1 MMLLVQEE
9 NTINTMQFTRF
20 VIISHLRSGTHLLRT
35 LLESHPG
42 IVCQTEVFNSD
53 NPNLPYPLSTPV
65 EAILNE
71 WVYRDF
77 PPQIKCAGFVL
88 QAYHP
93 GGLKAFPGI
102 RENPGWSE
110 IWTRLQQM
118 PDLKVI
124 HLRRKNGL
132 RRHLSH
138 IMARQ
143 TGTWHH
149 WDPAKVNDVTHIEK
163 PLLQNH
169 SGSPRPQVKLQAEQL
184 RLDFEEVDQLHQR
197 INSLFS
203 SGLYFPLV
211 YEDLVAEPE
220 RWGAELLGFLGVAP
234 RELKAAVRKL
244 ENRPLSTSIENFDTL
259 KQDFIGTPWQDYFEE
274 I

>member
-1 MMLLVQEE
+1 
-9 NTINTMQFTRF
+9 MQFTRF

-35 LLESHPG
+35 LLESHPE

-65 EAILNE
+65 DTILTD
-71 WVYRDF
+71 WVFKDF
-77 PPQIKCAGFVL
+77 PTQIKCAGFVL

-102 RENPGWSE
+102 RENPEWSE
-110 IWTRLQQM
+110 VWARLQQM

-138 IMARQ
+138 TMARQ

-149 WDPAKVNDVTHIEK
+149 WDPTKVNQVSHIEK
-163 PLLQNH
+163 PILKADADD
-169 SGSPRPQVKLQAEQL
+169 PRPQVRLQPERL
-184 RLDFEEVDQLHQR
+184 RLDFDEVDQLHQR
-197 INSLFS
+197 VNTLFGNGQYFSLT
-203 SGLYFPLV
+203 
-211 YEDLVAEPE
+211 YEDLAAEPD
-220 RWGAELLGFLGVAP
+220 RCGAELLGFLGVSP
-234 RELKAAVRKL
+234 RELKAAVKKL
-244 ENRPLSTSIENFDTL
+244 ENRSLNSSIENFESL
-259 KQDFIGTPWQDYFEE
+259 KQEFAGTPWQGFFEE
-274 I
+274 T

>member
-1 MMLLVQEE
+1 
-9 NTINTMQFTRF
+9 MQYTRF

-65 EAILNE
+65 DTVLND
-71 WVYRDF
+71 WVFRDF
-77 PPQIKCAGFVL
+77 PPETECAGFVL

-102 RENPGWSE
+102 RENALWSE
-110 IWTRLQQM
+110 IWTRLQHM

-124 HLRRKNGL
+124 HLRRRNGL

-138 IMARQ
+138 LMARR

-149 WDPAKVNDVTHIEK
+149 WDPEQVNEVTHLEK
-163 PLLQNH
+163 PVLQKPDAATR
-169 SGSPRPQVKLQAEQL
+169 PRLRLDAERL
-184 RLDFEEVDQLHQR
+184 RLDFEEVDQLHR
-197 INSLFS
+197 RVTTLF
-203 SGLYFPLV
+203 GGGMYFPLV
-211 YEDLVAEPE
+211 YEELAADPE
-220 RWGAELLGFLGVAP
+220 RWGAELLRFLGLAP
-234 RELKAAVRKL
+234 QALKSAVSKL
-244 ENRPLSTSIENFDTL
+244 EKRPLRDSIENFDEL
-259 KQDFIGTPWQDYFEE
+259 KRAFSGTPWQGYFEDQY
-274 I
+274 IRPVGSIRS